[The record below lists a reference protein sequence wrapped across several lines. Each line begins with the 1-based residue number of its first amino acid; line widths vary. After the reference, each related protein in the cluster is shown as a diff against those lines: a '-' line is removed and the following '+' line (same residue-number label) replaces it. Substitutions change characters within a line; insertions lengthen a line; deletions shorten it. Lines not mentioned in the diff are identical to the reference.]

1 MKKIIIINLIF
12 LAAMCGNVLAQN
24 HELSASL
31 GGGFSTLS
39 YKLSPGGTR
48 NGGGGID
55 FGVGYTFF
63 RDLKQVA
70 ETGTIRSDQWGI
82 HSALG
87 FSLYNAVANVD
98 GETIITSGLLDNDT
112 HLPIAYRTFNMH
124 TTLANYKEKQSM
136 MLLNIP
142 VMGVLH
148 LKQYYAMAG
157 FKFGI
162 PVGGKYKYERATLT
176 NAAEYPE
183 TENWAR
189 MQEFMGLGVF
199 QKDAKEKMKYGVST
213 MLSLEGGMIW
223 TVLKDMT
230 LYVGAYFDYGL
241 NNIAKKFDDKLLNYD
256 AAKPADFTTNSVL
269 SVYTQKVNV
278 VSVGVKVRLAMNL

>member
-1 MKKIIIINLIF
+1 MKKTSIIVL
-12 LAAMCGNVLAQN
+12 LAAICGNVLAQY
-24 HELSASL
+24 HEISASF
-31 GGGFSTLS
+31 GGGFSTLG
-39 YKLSPGGTR
+39 YKLSPAGTR

-55 FGVGYTFF
+55 FGAGYTFF
-63 RDLKQVA
+63 RALEQVA
-70 ETGTIRSDQWGI
+70 ETGTIRRDQWGI
-82 HSALG
+82 HSGIG
-87 FSLYNAVANVD
+87 FSMHNAAANVD
-98 GETIITSGLLDNDT
+98 GQTITTSGLIDNDT
-112 HLPIAYRTFNMH
+112 HLPIAYRTFDMH
-124 TTLANYKEKQSM
+124 TTLANYKEKQSL

-148 LKQYYAMAG
+148 YRQYYAMAG

-162 PVGGKYKYERATLT
+162 PVSGKYRYQQATIT
-176 NAAEYPE
+176 NEAEYPE
-183 TENWAR
+183 MENWAK